1 MTMIEQLRAEHRDV
15 RRILEVIDE
24 QLGAA
29 QTAEDADYE
38 LLRDAMQYMTQY
50 PDLFHH
56 VREDLLYQRLVQR
69 NRGVMRV
76 VRALSQEH
84 GELRALGLEF
94 LEAVEDVLD
103 GAVVGRDLLVNLG
116 RAYIAAQYHHM
127 EREEG
132 EVFPRLEK
140 HLTADDWQE
149 CETLVEKAAGRG
161 LNAHARER
169 FVTLRQY
176 IG

>member
-1 MTMIEQLRAEHRDV
+1 MIEQLRAEHRDV
-15 RRILEVIDE
+15 RRILEVIDQ

-29 QTAEDADYE
+29 ETEEDADYE

-69 NRGVMRV
+69 SRGVMRV

-84 GELRALGLEF
+84 GELRVLGVEF

-116 RAYIAAQYHHM
+116 HAYIAKQYRHM
-127 EREEG
+127 EREEA
-132 EVFPRLEK
+132 EVFPKLEEQ
-140 HLTADDWQE
+140 LTADDWQE
-149 CETLVEKAAGRG
+149 CETLVEQAAGRG

-169 FVTLRQY
+169 FVTLREY